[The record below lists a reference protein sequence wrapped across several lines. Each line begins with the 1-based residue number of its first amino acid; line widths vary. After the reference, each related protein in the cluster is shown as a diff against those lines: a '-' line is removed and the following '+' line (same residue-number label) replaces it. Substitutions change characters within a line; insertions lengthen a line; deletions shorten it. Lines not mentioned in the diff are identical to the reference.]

1 MRLPQKDL
9 LPPPPLSRRHFL
21 GLLGMGGVT
30 LVGPFTASAN
40 ISRPSDS
47 SQGGKPRNV
56 NGWLLRESDI

>member
-21 GLLGMGGVT
+21 GLLGMSGVT

-40 ISRPSDS
+40 ISRPPDS
-47 SQGGKPRNV
+47 SQGDKPRNV